1 MSTMDACSFCGMP
14 ADECGR
20 LIAGGGHQ
28 ARGDIPAVAICN
40 ECVDVCHRIVHG
52 PHLALPPIPQ
62 EILERAG
69 ACPTEVTE
77 ERGTFVV
84 NCSSAS
90 EPSEA
95 AAAACKELLGPF
107 FPPGAKFR
115 FFWPVEPPAQAT
127 ASEWLETQ
135 IAVYNEPPSTRTP

>member
-1 MSTMDACSFCGMP
+1 MSTMDACSFCGRP

-28 ARGDIPAVAICN
+28 PRGDIPPVAICN
-40 ECVDVCHRIVHG
+40 ECVDLCHRIVHG
-52 PHLALPPIPQ
+52 PHIPLPPIPE
-62 EILERAG
+62 EILTRAG

-84 NCSSAS
+84 NCSTAA

-95 AAAACKELLGPF
+95 AAAACKALLAPF
-107 FPPGAKFR
+107 FPTGAKFR
-115 FFWPVEPPAQAT
+115 FFWSVEPPARAS